1 MEFVKPINR
10 DDWGDPDP
18 ANKIPGAVPPAKAF
32 SQTMT
37 EMVNVIKS
45 AGLTPSGEDLT
56 QFDQAI
62 KALVQKKVDEA
73 NMLAVSNTVYQRNIG
88 DFVFT
93 NNKMRGTKATGSL
106 NGAYECNGDEFSDTD
121 FEGESTPYQLLV
133 AGNLP
138 SVTYAKYAEILKK
151 YGNCGYF
158 ALDTAAKKFKIPT
171 IKTAF
176 LQAGTPGEFK
186 EAGIPNIA
194 GEITF
199 VQRAYSTTDPIH
211 GTGALDASTPYKD
224 QILFRAGGGWGGFG
238 NWQLKFN
245 ASKSSAVY
253 GKSSTVQPPAVCTRV
268 MVQLANEID
277 NATSLEKYLDQIKEA
292 QKTALNTITQTA
304 QSKKTAAVEAVNTAE
319 TEALN
324 AVESRE
330 TEALNKLTAKESE
343 VLAKF
348 ETEQNDLKT
357 YVEIAVEPKYDAFET
372 AIATSEEKIQA
383 LTAQNTTADGNI
395 AELTEQNELAAEN
408 IETLTNLNNTAA
420 STVQTVT
427 EKAAAAA
434 ASAETAVNAKT
445 AAETAV
451 NGFDA
456 HVAEKKAEAQT
467 AVAEAEQEAEAAFD
481 AHAATKQQEVDASAA
496 EAVEAAEKAKQYR
509 DEAQEIAN
517 LPNATEETRGMA
529 RIATAAEVEAGTDD
543 ESFVTPAKLK
553 PVIAPLA
560 KTADLTAHTGSKS
573 NPHGVTKAQV
583 GLGNVDNTA
592 DANKPV
598 SAAQKSYVDNFQP
611 AITALSATSG
621 TLTLAVNKV
630 YSAAI
635 TGNTTFSLPT
645 PGNKNVF
652 NQIKVMLK
660 VTGTP
665 TINWGTTQFFN
676 KATPEIEAGCY
687 DVYFDY
693 DNNLNAWVCGAMPK
707 GAAA

>member
-1 MEFVKPINR
+1 MELVKPINR

-18 ANKIPGAVPPAKAF
+18 ANNIPGAIPPAKAF
-32 SQTMT
+32 SQTMA

-151 YGNCGYF
+151 YGNCGYY

-253 GKSSTVQPPAVCTRV
+253 GKSTTVQPPAVCTRV

-304 QSKKTAAVEAVNTAE
+304 QSEKTAAVEAVNTAE

-343 VLAKF
+343 VLVKF

-408 IETLTNLNNTAA
+408 IEALTNLNNTAA

-496 EAVEAAEKAKQYR
+496 EAAAAAEKAKQYR

-529 RIATAAEVEAGTDD
+529 RIATTAEVEVGTDD

-583 GLGNVDNTA
+583 GLGNVNNTA

>member
-1 MEFVKPINR
+1 MELVKPINR

-18 ANKIPGAVPPAKAF
+18 ANNIPGAIPPAKAF
-32 SQTMT
+32 SQTMA

-88 DFVFT
+88 DFIFT

-151 YGNCGYF
+151 YGNCGYY

-253 GKSSTVQPPAVCTRV
+253 GKSTTVQPPAVCTRV

-304 QSKKTAAVEAVNTAE
+304 QSEKTAAVEAVNTAE

-330 TEALNKLTAKESE
+330 TEALGKLAAKESE

-372 AIATSEEKIQA
+372 AIATSEEKIQV

-408 IETLTNLNNTAA
+408 IEALTNLNNTAA

-451 NGFDA
+451 NGFDT

-496 EAVEAAEKAKQYR
+496 EAAEAAEKAKQYR

-529 RIATAAEVEAGTDD
+529 RIATTAEVEAGTND

-553 PVIAPLA
+553 PVVAPLA

-645 PGNKNVF
+645 PSNKNVF

>member
-37 EMVNVIKS
+37 EMVNVITS

-88 DFVFT
+88 DFIFT

-106 NGAYECNGDEFSDTD
+106 NGAYECNGDEFSETD

-151 YGNCGYF
+151 YGNCGYY

-199 VQRAYSTTDPIH
+199 VQRAYSTSDPIH
-211 GTGALDASTPYKD
+211 GTGALDASTPYTD

-238 NWQLKFN
+238 NWKLKFN

-304 QSKKTAAVEAVNTAE
+304 QSEKTAAVEAINTAE

-324 AVESRE
+324 AMESRE
-330 TEALNKLTAKESE
+330 TEALGKLAAKESE

-408 IETLTNLNNTAA
+408 IEALTNLNNTAA

-434 ASAETAVNAKT
+434 ASAEAAENAKT

-467 AVAEAEQEAEAAFD
+467 AVAEAEQEAETAFD

-529 RIATAAEVEAGTDD
+529 RIATTAEVEAGTND

-553 PVIAPLA
+553 PVVSPLA
-560 KTADLTAHTGSKS
+560 KTADLTAHTGNKS

-598 SAAQKSYVDNFQP
+598 STAQKSYVDNFQP
-611 AITALSATSG
+611 AITTLTAASG

-693 DNNLNAWVCGAMPK
+693 DNNLSAWVCGAMPK

>member
-1 MEFVKPINR
+1 MELVKPINR

-18 ANKIPGAVPPAKAF
+18 ANNIPGAIPPAKAF
-32 SQTMT
+32 SQTMA

-304 QSKKTAAVEAVNTAE
+304 QSEKTAAVEAVNTAE

-330 TEALNKLTAKESE
+330 TEALNKLAAKESE

-408 IETLTNLNNTAA
+408 IEALTNLNNTAA

-496 EAVEAAEKAKQYR
+496 EAAEAAEKAKQYR

-543 ESFVTPAKLK
+543 ESFITPAKLK

-598 SAAQKSYVDNFQP
+598 SAAQKSYIDNFQP

>member
-1 MEFVKPINR
+1 MEKIKPLNR
-10 DDWGDPDP
+10 EDWGDPDP
-18 ANKIPGAVPPAKAF
+18 ANNIPGAIPPAKAF
-32 SQTMT
+32 SQTMA
-37 EMVNVIKS
+37 EMINVIES
-45 AGLTPSGEDLT
+45 AGLTPSGKDLT

-88 DFVFT
+88 DFIFT
-93 NNKMRGTKATGSL
+93 NNKMKGTKATGSL

-151 YGNCGYF
+151 YGNCGYY

-186 EAGIPNIA
+186 EAGIPNIT

-245 ASKSSAVY
+245 ASKSSPVY

-304 QSKKTAAVEAVNTAE
+304 QSEKTAAVEAINTEE

-324 AVESRE
+324 AVENKE

-357 YVEIAVEPKYDAFET
+357 YVEIAVEPKYDAFEE
-372 AIATSEEKIQA
+372 AIAAADEKIQA

-408 IETLTNLNNTAA
+408 IEALTNLNNTAA
-420 STVQTVT
+420 SPVQTGT
-427 EKAAAAA
+427 PKAAAAA
-434 ASAETAVNAKT
+434 RCP
-445 AAETAV
+445 
-451 NGFDA
+451 G
-456 HVAEKKAEAQT
+456 
-467 AVAEAEQEAEAAFD
+467 
-481 AHAATKQQEVDASAA
+481 
-496 EAVEAAEKAKQYR
+496 
-509 DEAQEIAN
+509 
-517 LPNATEETRGMA
+517 GC
-529 RIATAAEVEAGTDD
+529 G
-543 ESFVTPAKLK
+543 
-553 PVIAPLA
+553 
-560 KTADLTAHTGSKS
+560 
-573 NPHGVTKAQV
+573 
-583 GLGNVDNTA
+583 
-592 DANKPV
+592 
-598 SAAQKSYVDNFQP
+598 
-611 AITALSATSG
+611 
-621 TLTLAVNKV
+621 
-630 YSAAI
+630 
-635 TGNTTFSLPT
+635 FSL
-645 PGNKNVF
+645 GSS
-652 NQIKVMLK
+652 
-660 VTGTP
+660 TG
-665 TINWGTTQFFN
+665 
-676 KATPEIEAGCY
+676 
-687 DVYFDY
+687 
-693 DNNLNAWVCGAMPK
+693 
-707 GAAA
+707 